1 MIPARRPDSGIGGS
15 ENRQRRGADSG
26 REMRDAAVI
35 ADEEAGAREE
45 AGDLVQIVDAD
56 RAGAPRAGF
65 PRHTPG
71 PRRAAQGRLRPHTI
85 GPASAA
91 WRRER
96 ETSPAASSSGGSRKM
111 DE

>member
-56 RAGAPRAGF
+56 RAGQRRVVFARTPSDRHRQLGGESAKLLQRPVLPGAPGKWMNN
-65 PRHTPG
+65 
-71 PRRAAQGRLRPHTI
+71 RPLLLLH
-85 GPASAA
+85 SA
-91 WRRER
+91 
-96 ETSPAASSSGGSRKM
+96 
-111 DE
+111 